1 MGKPLRA
8 KPEPQPGS
16 PWIID
21 APLPPTTSPPPF
33 TTVAP
38 GYTPKTSLSLIWALR
53 ASPLAGLLKTP
64 PAPEDTDEV
73 PRTPY
78 FPEPETPVP
87 PEETDPIPRMPAPPS
102 PAPPTPGGQLAQP
115 KPANVTPLP
124 ADAQPE

>member
-1 MGKPLRA
+1 MPA

-64 PAPEDTDEV
+64 PSPEDTDEA

-78 FPEPETPVP
+78 FPEPETPAP
-87 PEETDPIPRMPAPPS
+87 PEETYPIPTMPVPPS
-102 PAPPTPGGQLAQP
+102 PATPPPERLLAEPETP
-115 KPANVTPLP
+115 NVTPAAAPAKPALP
-124 ADAQPE
+124 RS